1 LRGGLVSDVYFFVF
15 RFWEVEDWERT
26 SEEVVCLALHGADAT
41 LL

>member
-1 LRGGLVSDVYFFVF
+1 LGVIGESG
-15 RFWEVEDWERT
+15 RT

>member
-1 LRGGLVSDVYFFVF
+1 VDFGMVWMV
-15 RFWEVEDWERT
+15 EVGRT